1 VLLIVLVVVRNVN
14 ALGRWVGVPLVV
26 GGLITLLP
34 TLIYRSIIT
43 SVLSSGVL
51 GTTPEIIK
59 QEVINVITRAAD
71 LIFQPM
77 MIQAI
82 IIMVVGILLVAWM
95 FIASRKTTTQTSTA
109 K

>member
-1 VLLIVLVVVRNVN
+1 
-14 ALGRWVGVPLVV
+14 
-26 GGLITLLP
+26 LITLLP
-34 TLIYRSIIT
+34 TLVYRSIIT
-43 SVLSSGVL
+43 SVLSSGIL

-59 QEVINVITRAAD
+59 QETINVITRAAD

-82 IIMVVGILLVAWM
+82 IVMVAGLLLVAWM
-95 FIASRKTTTQTSTA
+95 WFRGRQISTQKTVILP